1 MNNTLKRSLWIQPS
15 LLAPWTSV
23 PQRQDVKC
31 FSCQRSCQKMQEMK
45 FSHTEWKLQFRLS
58 VFMLNSWFSF
68 VSCQTVQQC
77 FLPTHQPVPLGS
89 AKKTISVRLAIQCIK
104 FRKVFYFFLVCCKM
118 FVMVVINKL
127 LHCCAA
133 DKWYSVH
140 ENQCL
145 HSKSVLIWSHSC
157 GHL

>member
-77 FLPTHQPVPLGS
+77 FLPTHQPPPPPPPTNLCLLAVQKKQYQLDWLYS
-89 AKKTISVRLAIQCIK
+89 ALSSGRFFIFSLFAVKCLWWLWLTSCCIVVWQTNGIQC
-104 FRKVFYFFLVCCKM
+104 M
-118 FVMVVINKL
+118 TINVYIVNL
-127 LHCCAA
+127 
-133 DKWYSVH
+133 Y
-140 ENQCL
+140 
-145 HSKSVLIWSHSC
+145 
-157 GHL
+157 